1 MRARRLVALGL
12 IVIAAIGA
20 TAGYAWRGSART
32 DAKSASCPQAWRSG
46 WQKLADRI
54 GTPVYCPT
62 WLPDPLTGQIDGP
75 SNSIDSLD
83 RRDGSYLIGFLD
95 QERDEEVHVN
105 LRGYPHRR
113 VVPTCVDTYTVAG
126 KTRRRPIACFSDP
139 QVRRR
144 VGGQDVTVYLVNRDA
159 DEWHILYAWHRDGAL
174 YAVSEHV
181 APPFSATQVKQNLDR
196 MVRGLAL
203 VKPRAS

>member
-1 MRARRLVALGL
+1 MPARRLAALGL

-32 DAKSASCPQAWRSG
+32 DAKAASCPKAWRSG
-46 WQKLADRI
+46 WQKLADRV
-54 GTPVYCPT
+54 GAPVYCPT

-75 SNSIDSLD
+75 SSSIKSVD
-83 RRDGSYLIGFLD
+83 RRDDSYLIGFLD
-95 QERDEEVHVN
+95 QERGEEVHVN
-105 LRGYPHRR
+105 LRGYPHRMA
-113 VVPTCVDTYTVAG
+113 VPRCVDTYTVAG

-139 QVRRR
+139 QTRRR

-159 DEWHILYAWHRDGAL
+159 DEWHVLYAWQLEGVL
-174 YAVSEHV
+174 YTVSEHV

-196 MVRGLAL
+196 MVSGLAL